1 MATVYV
7 KDKIATIIAR
17 NSDKGL
23 VEYTNDKLIEGIKKD
38 FNIEVK

>member
-7 KDKIATIIAR
+7 KDKIAAIIAR
-17 NSDKGL
+17 NSEKSL

-38 FNIEVK
+38 FDIEMN